1 LDFTHHFSKLHSLLR
16 IEREE
21 DRKQYLQKI
30 QNRSIQDRKKEGVCW
45 HPVMLNKSY
54 LGLGEKW
61 VFEVE
66 RTQGLGERHL
76 FQSGA
81 SVSLFLASDKEYA
94 VSGII
99 SKLYENRMTI
109 ILNRDDP
116 PDWIGDGKIGVD
128 LLFDESTYDEMERTL
143 GKLMRTQDERLK
155 QLIRIIL
162 DGEAP
167 EKSNTNL
174 NYHNP
179 LLNETQNEAIKNI
192 KLAKDIALVHGP
204 PGTGK
209 TTTMVEAIIDC
220 ISTEK
225 QVLICAPSNAA
236 VDLLVEKLHNSGVD
250 VVRMGHPARVTEEV
264 MVHTLDVQLAEHP
277 DAKLLKDLR
286 KKAEELRRVGSQYK
300 RNFGRAEAAQRKLL
314 INESKQIKDEAHM
327 LEGHMIFDI
336 LNRTSVIACTLVGA
350 AHNLLHNRKFQTVFI
365 DECSQAIEPAN
376 WIPIM
381 KAQRVIMAGDHLQL
395 PPTVKSRE
403 AATQGLS
410 TTLFERC
417 MNRKHSSTML
427 GIQYRMHPEI
437 MSFSNRKFYDNQLQ
451 CAPEIHQ
458 RRQLFARAALFID
471 TAGCGYNDELNE
483 ETLSTFNVDEAR
495 FCLQHLN
502 QLISEN
508 FSDTANPTIGII
520 APYKAQV
527 EQLNKQW
534 KDFEWK
540 EGLEKYRTINT
551 VDAFQGQERDI
562 IYMSLTRS
570 NVAGEIGF
578 LADERRM
585 NVAMT
590 RARHLLILIGDSAT
604 LCRNTFFDEMVQHFQ
619 SAGGYHSAFEFQF
632 E

>member
-1 LDFTHHFSKLHSLLR
+1 MDFTHHFSKLHSLLR

-30 QNRSIQDRKKEGVCW
+30 QNRSVQDRKKEGVCW
-45 HPVMLNKSY
+45 HPVVINKSY

-81 SVSLFLASDKEYA
+81 SVSVFLAADKEYA

-99 SKLYENRMTI
+99 HKIYENRMTI

-116 PDWIGDGKIGVD
+116 PDWIGDGKIGVN

-143 GKLMRTQDERLK
+143 GKLMRTHDERLK
-155 QLIRIIL
+155 QLISIIL
-162 DGEAP
+162 GGQVP
-167 EKSNTNL
+167 ETHKTIGRYN
-174 NYHNP
+174 NP

-192 KLAKDIALVHGP
+192 QSAKDIALVHGP

-209 TTTMVEAIIDC
+209 TTTLVDAIIEC
-220 ISTEK
+220 IATEK

-250 VVRMGHPARVTEEV
+250 VVRLGHPARVTEEV
-264 MVHTLDVQLAEHP
+264 MVHTLDVQLTEHP

-286 KKAEELRRVGSQYK
+286 RKAEELRRIGTQYK

-314 INESKQIKDEAHM
+314 IAESKQIKDEAHL
-327 LEGHMIFDI
+327 LEGHMLFDI
-336 LNRTSVIACTLVGA
+336 LNRASVIACTLVGA
-350 AHNLLHNRKFQTVFI
+350 ANSLLHNRKFQTVFI

-381 KAQRVIMAGDHLQL
+381 KAQRIVMAGDHLQL

-403 AATQGLS
+403 AATQGLA

-417 MNRKHSSTML
+417 MDRKYSSTML
-427 GIQYRMHPEI
+427 GIQYRMHPDI
-437 MSFSNRKFYDNQLQ
+437 MSFSNRRFYHNQLQ

-458 RRQLFARAALFID
+458 RRPLFARAALFID
-471 TAGCGYNDELNE
+471 TAGCGFNDELNA

-502 QLISEN
+502 QTIHEN
-508 FSDTANPTIGII
+508 FSDNYNPTIGII

-527 EQLNKQW
+527 EQLNTQW
-534 KDFEWK
+534 RDFEWK
-540 EGLEKYRTINT
+540 EGLEKYKTIHT

-562 IYMSLTRS
+562 IYISLTRS
-570 NVAGEIGF
+570 NSSGEIGF

-590 RARHLLILIGDSAT
+590 RARHLLVLVGDSAT
-604 LCRNTFFDEMVQHFQ
+604 LCRNGFFDDMVQHFQ
-619 SAGGYHSAFEFQF
+619 SAGGYHSAFEFQID
-632 E
+632 